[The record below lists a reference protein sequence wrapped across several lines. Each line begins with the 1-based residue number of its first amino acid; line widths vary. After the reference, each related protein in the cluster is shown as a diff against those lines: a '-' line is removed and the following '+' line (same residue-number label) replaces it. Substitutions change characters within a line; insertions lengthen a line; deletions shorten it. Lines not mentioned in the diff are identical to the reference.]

1 MVDAWN
7 ISMFFMY
14 SLSSSIRFFISIG
27 IGFVI
32 VFGFFYSFDKSW
44 YKKYPHPNKP
54 TYWQSVK
61 MEPKLHL
68 IWWAIVSVFIVF
80 PILESISWLGLVI
93 YPNK

>member
-44 YKKYPHPNKP
+44 YKKYPHPINLHIGKVLK
-54 TYWQSVK
+54 WNQS
-61 MEPKLHL
+61 
-68 IWWAIVSVFIVF
+68 FISF
-80 PILESISWLGLVI
+80 GGQLFQYLLYFLFLNQLVGWV
-93 YPNK
+93 